1 MYGGNM
7 KGRIKAGEGALIGN
21 AGEYYVMA
29 ELLKRGIVAALAP
42 RNAPSFD
49 ILATRGNRTVKIRVK
64 TKSQEYSVW
73 QWAVKKDGSIF
84 RNLSKD
90 GDFTVLVDL
99 VMATKDLKFYIVPTC
114 RIDVLLKEDFEEWV
128 STPGKNNR
136 PHDPKNKK
144 RNLSQEKYAQEL
156 GKCLNK
162 WEKLW
167 E

>member
-49 ILATRGNRTVKIRVK
+49 ILATRGNRTIRIRVK
-64 TKSQEYSVW
+64 TKSQEYPIW
-73 QWAVKKDGSIF
+73 QYSVKKNGSIF
-84 RNLSKD
+84 RDLSEHR
-90 GDFTVLVDL
+90 DFTVLVDL
-99 VMATKDLKFYIVPTC
+99 AMATKDLKFYIVSTC
-114 RIDVLLKEDFEEWV
+114 RINKLLNKDFEEWV
-128 STPGKNNR
+128 NTPGKNNR
-136 PHDPKNKK
+136 PHNPENKK

-156 GKCLNK
+156 GKCLDK

-167 E
+167 

>member
-1 MYGGNM
+1 M

-21 AGEYYVMA
+21 AGEYYVVA

-49 ILATRGNRTVKIRVK
+49 ILATRKNQTVKIRVK
-64 TKSQEYSVW
+64 TKSQEYPIW
-73 QWAVKKDGSIF
+73 QYSVKKDGSIF
-84 RNLSKD
+84 RDLSKH

-99 VMATKDLKFYIVPTC
+99 AMETKNLKFYIVPTYQ
-114 RIDVLLKEDFEEWV
+114 INEWLKKDFEKWV

-136 PHDPKNKK
+136 PHDPANKK
-144 RNLSQEKYAQEL
+144 RNLSQEKYAREL
-156 GKCLNK
+156 SKCLNK

-167 E
+167 K

>member
-1 MYGGNM
+1 M

-29 ELLKRGIVAALAP
+29 ELLKRGIIAALTP

-49 ILATRGNRTVKIRVK
+49 ILATKGNRTVRIRVK
-64 TKSQEYSVW
+64 TKSQEYSIW
-73 QWAVKKDGSIF
+73 QYSVKKDGSIF

-99 VMATKDLKFYIVPTC
+99 AMATKDLKFYIVPTC

-167 E
+167 ECKDK

>member
-1 MYGGNM
+1 M
-7 KGRIKAGEGALIGN
+7 KGRIKAGEGSLIGN
-21 AGEYYVMA
+21 AGEYYVVA

-99 VMATKDLKFYIVPTC
+99 AMATKDL
-114 RIDVLLKEDFEEWV
+114 R
-128 STPGKNNR
+128 
-136 PHDPKNKK
+136 KNKGV
-144 RNLSQEKYAQEL
+144 RSQHL
-156 GKCLNK
+156 T
-162 WEKLW
+162 
-167 E
+167 

>member
-1 MYGGNM
+1 M
-7 KGRIKAGEGALIGN
+7 KGRIKAGEGSLIGN
-21 AGEYYVMA
+21 AGEYYVVA

-49 ILATRGNRTVKIRVK
+49 ILATRSNCTVKIRVK

-73 QWAVKKDGSIF
+73 QWSAKKDGSIF
-84 RNLSKD
+84 RDLSKH

-99 VMATKDLKFYIVPTC
+99 AMETINLKFYVVSTY
-114 RIDVLLKEDFEEWV
+114 RINEWLKKDFEEWV

-136 PHDPKNKK
+136 PHDPENKK
-144 RNLSQEKYAQEL
+144 RNLSQEKYTREL
-156 GKCLNK
+156 SKCFNK